1 MPHIRGLAIFFI
13 TLLSISAVAVLISA
27 DTSQAVVTFT
37 SNRSQFFNDNP
48 GLLLQTFESGNVA
61 QGEIV
66 GCNTPVDSNS
76 NDDCFSPG
84 DILPGIAFNTDPDFG
99 GTILSGPFLFS
110 NLNPEKVLLP
120 DGSLQKSVITFP
132 GNSVNA
138 AGLELG
144 CLFDQGFGLPCT
156 GQTMLVQVFGAGN
169 ALLGETIVP
178 VDSTFDT
185 FVGITSDAL
194 IERITFI
201 DADLITQLS
210 FNAVEKV
217 YFPNVNIQRVP
228 ALSQLGT
235 AALVLILA
243 AAAFIRLRRKTVLRY

>member
-1 MPHIRGLAIFFI
+1 MLDIRGAIFFI
-13 TLLSISAVAVLISA
+13 TLLASSAVALYISA
-27 DTSQAVVTFT
+27 DTSQAEVTFT
-37 SNRSQFFNDNP
+37 SNRGQFIQDNP
-48 GLLLQTFESGNVA
+48 GLLLQTFASGNVA
-61 QGEIV
+61 TGEIK
-66 GCNTPVDSNS
+66 GCATPVDSNS

-84 DILPGIAFNTDPDFG
+84 DILPGIAFSTDPDFG
-99 GTILSGPFLFS
+99 DTILSGPFLFS

-132 GNSVNA
+132 GNNVNA
-138 AGLELG
+138 VGLELG

-169 ALLGETIVP
+169 VLLGETTVP
-178 VDSTFDT
+178 VDSLFDT
-185 FVGITSDAL
+185 FVGITSDSL

-217 YFPNVNIQRVP
+217 YFTNANIQRVP
-228 ALSQLGT
+228 ALSQWGI
-235 AALVLILA
+235 AVMAIILA
-243 AAAFIRLRRKTVLRY
+243 ATGLFVIRRKTASLS

>member
-1 MPHIRGLAIFFI
+1 MPHIRGFAIFFI
-13 TLLSISAVAVLISA
+13 TLLALSTVALFISA

-37 SNRSQFFNDNP
+37 SNRSQFVNDNP

-61 QGEIV
+61 PG
-66 GCNTPVDSNS
+66 GLNSCATPVDSNS

-84 DILPGIAFNTDPDFG
+84 DILPGIAFSTEPDFG
-99 GTILSGPFLFS
+99 DTVLAGPFLFS
-110 NLNPEKVLLP
+110 NLNPAKVLLP

-138 AGLELG
+138 VGLEVG

-156 GQTMLVQVFGAGN
+156 GQTFIIQVFGAGD

-201 DADLITQLS
+201 DADLVTQLS

-217 YFPNVNIQRVP
+217 YFTNVNIQRVP
-228 ALSQLGT
+228 ALSQWGI
-235 AALVLILA
+235 AVLAIILA
-243 AAAFIRLRRKTVLRY
+243 AAGLYVIRRKTASFS